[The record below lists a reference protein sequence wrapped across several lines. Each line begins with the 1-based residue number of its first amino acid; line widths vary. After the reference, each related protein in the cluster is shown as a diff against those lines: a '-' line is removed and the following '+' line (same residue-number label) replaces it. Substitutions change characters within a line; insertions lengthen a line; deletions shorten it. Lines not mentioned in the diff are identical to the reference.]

1 MLNFYCRLNDR
12 KKRFHM
18 RIPEFDENK
27 NLTNGFAWFG
37 FFCALGAFLAGE
49 WILTDKISDMI
60 IEKKKREAEET
71 DS

>member
-1 MLNFYCRLNDR
+1 
-12 KKRFHM
+12 M

-49 WILTDKISDMI
+49 WILTDKISDWI
-60 IEKKKREAEET
+60 LEKKQREAEET
-71 DS
+71 EG